1 MPVYQFI
8 DERVYVLRLWPSFVI
23 TVLCIFY
30 IKYII
35 LNIEDVPSL
44 LWALHH
50 AWTTLTSTMLS
61 AAFHAALTMT
71 LSAMFAML
79 SAMLVMLATRSTLTT
94 MRHILH
100 IERRRNTRRCR
111 PLHDLIARLMS
122 LRRNG
127 RD

>member
-8 DERVYVLRLWPSFVI
+8 DGRVYVLRLWPSFVI

-61 AAFHAALTMT
+61 AALCVA
-71 LSAMFAML
+71 L
-79 SAMLVMLATRSTLTT
+79 SAMLAMLATRSTLAT
-94 MRHILH
+94 MCHIRHL
-100 IERRRNTRRCR
+100 
-111 PLHDLIARLMS
+111 
-122 LRRNG
+122 
-127 RD
+127 